1 MVVQIYTHPFL
12 KQKANERVSQKNFQ
26 VVDEN
31 LKDIKEYTI
40 DMNPKRGA
48 GGKKAEA
55 SESDDDK

>member
-1 MVVQIYTHPFL
+1 MIEVQIYTHPFL

-40 DMNPKRGA
+40 DMNPKRG